1 MRILAL
7 DTSTEYLSLALQLVK
22 EGDSTMLHFDMLAGQ
37 SHSQQVLPQIRALL
51 NEANIELTDLDGIA
65 FGAGPGSFT
74 GVRIAC
80 GVAQGLAFGAN
91 LPVVSVNT
99 LMALAEASFKECGAV
114 KVIACLDARMGEVYH
129 AAFEKKEDIWQEV
142 TPSGLFKPQAVPT
155 VDGSDWVGAGS
166 GWLTYGEQL
175 SAIYGSQIKQILP
188 QALPTALAVLS
199 IAQPLFAAG
208 LAKPAAEAAPIY
220 IRNKVALKTTERALG
235 LKLN

>member
-7 DTSTEYLSLALQLVK
+7 DTSTEYLSLALQL
-22 EGDSTMLHFDMLAGQ
+22 DNTTLYFDMLAGQ
-37 SHSQQVLPQIRALL
+37 SHSQQILPQIRALL
-51 NEANIELTDLDGIA
+51 NEAKIELTDLNGIA

-80 GVAQGLAFGAN
+80 GVAQGLALGAN
-91 LPVVSVNT
+91 LPVVGVNT
-99 LMALAEASFKECGAV
+99 LMALAEASFKITGAN

-129 AAFEKKEDIWQEV
+129 AAFAKKDAVWQEV
-142 TPSGLFKPQAVPT
+142 SVSGLFKPQAVPAIQ
-155 VDGSDWVGAGS
+155 GHDWVGAGS

-175 SAIYGSQIKQILP
+175 NAIYGTQVKQTLP
-188 QALPTALAVLS
+188 QALPTASAVLS

-208 LAKPAAEAAPIY
+208 LAKSATEAAPIY
-220 IRNKVALKTTERALG
+220 IRNKVALKTTERVLG

>member
-7 DTSTEYLSLALQLVK
+7 DTSTEYLSLALQLD
-22 EGDSTMLHFDMLAGQ
+22 GTTLHYDVLAGQ
-37 SHSQQVLPQIRALL
+37 SHSQQILPQIRALL
-51 NEANIELTDLDGIA
+51 NEANIELTDLHGIT

-91 LPVVSVNT
+91 LPVVAINT
-99 LMALAEASFKECGAV
+99 LMALAEASFEECGAI

-129 AAFEKKEDIWQEV
+129 AAFERRDDSWHEV
-142 TPSGLFKPQAVPT
+142 SPSGLFKPQTVPS

-175 SAIYGSQIKQILP
+175 SVIYGPQIKHTLP
-188 QALPTALAVLS
+188 QTLPKASALLS

-208 LAKPAAEAAPIY
+208 LARPAAEAAPIY